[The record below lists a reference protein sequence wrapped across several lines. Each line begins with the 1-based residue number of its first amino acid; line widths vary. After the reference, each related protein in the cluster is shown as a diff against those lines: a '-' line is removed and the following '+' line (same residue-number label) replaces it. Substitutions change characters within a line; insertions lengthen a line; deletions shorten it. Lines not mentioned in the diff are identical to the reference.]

1 MAKRSFVQKT
11 RRTIVGAARSG
22 AARVQQID
30 VRAATA
36 AATAAAEAAVE
47 SVMKSFMA
55 HTGRARRPKAAAK
68 RRARGTKRKSVRRA
82 SSRKPSRTKRRS
94 YAR

>member
-1 MAKRSFVQKT
+1 MGKRSFVQKT
-11 RRTIVGAARSG
+11 RRTIVGAAKSG

-55 HTGRARRPKAAAK
+55 VQGRARR
-68 RRARGTKRKSVRRA
+68 TKRKMARRTSARRTSVRRTSA
-82 SSRKPSRTKRRS
+82 RKTSRTRRRS